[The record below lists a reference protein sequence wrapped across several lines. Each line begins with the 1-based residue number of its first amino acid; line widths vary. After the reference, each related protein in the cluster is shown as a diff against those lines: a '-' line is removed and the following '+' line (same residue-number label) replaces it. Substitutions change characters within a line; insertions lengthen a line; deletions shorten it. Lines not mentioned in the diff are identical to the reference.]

1 MSAPDHETVKDIERR
16 FKKASRRMHEL
27 EGDVATAITV
37 IDYDKDRRKALL
49 ARYAKKHIDAGESA
63 AAAETLARADK
74 AYDEEFQQLFSQYE
88 LAQRIRK
95 DYETTHI
102 SWETGRSLLARQ
114 RETIR
119 TLPGTEE

>member
-1 MSAPDHETVKDIERR
+1 MSAPDHDTVREIERR
-16 FKKASRRMHEL
+16 FKKAARRLHEL

-74 AYDEEFQQLFSQYE
+74 TYDEEFQQLFSQYE
-88 LAQRIRK
+88 LAQRVRK
-95 DYETTHI
+95 EYENEHI

-114 RETIR
+114 RETMR

>member
-1 MSAPDHETVKDIERR
+1 MSTPDHDTVKAIETR
-16 FKKASRRMHEL
+16 FKKAARRLHEL

-49 ARYAKKHIDAGESA
+49 ARYAKNHIDAGDSA

-88 LAQRIRK
+88 LAQRVRK
-95 DYETTHI
+95 EYENEHI